1 VLNENRI
8 TLIMQH
14 VILRKQYKT
23 LQCQK
28 TEDKL
33 LDSNHWDEMRP
44 VNVIRSVRL
53 YRVRKKIPLIVKLN
67 FC

>member
-1 VLNENRI
+1 
-8 TLIMQH
+8 
-14 VILRKQYKT
+14 LRKQYKT
-23 LQCQK
+23 LQYQK

-44 VNVIRSVRL
+44 VNVIRSIRL